1 MAFSAAEISA
11 GDVLLFHGQGF
22 VSWAIRKIDGS
33 DVNHAAIVLPGG
45 VLAEAGGFGLQQRAV
60 PQTMGQ
66 GESMRV
72 SRLDAAVDL
81 APVLAKA
88 STYLAAG
95 HLYAY
100 QQIVM
105 LALLCVTRSIPLP
118 RLARRMVRSVLEHA
132 ATAVLDLLPVG
143 AKWMICSEYVYRCF
157 DEAVDGDHDPYRL
170 LISGVSFG
178 PGEATLV
185 DWALDNVRDVPV
197 TPAVAFGSM
206 PAEPVQRAA
215 TIEASLA
222 PAIADYAAELHA
234 AGLTADDDLPPMLD
248 VSFGPPAAL
257 PPEPTDDE
265 LLASL
270 ATFGEAWGRATGAG
284 PSGPVTPAFGPGTV
298 ATISAAALK
307 GALEGLKHISVDPN
321 FVTPRDLLQTP
332 SLRPIGRIG

>member
-1 MAFSAAEISA
+1 MAFSAAEISP

-45 VLAEAGGFGLQQRAV
+45 VLAEAGGFGLQQRPV
-60 PQTMGQ
+60 PQTMGH

-72 SRLDAAVDL
+72 FRLEASDDL
-81 APVLAKA
+81 APVLATA
-88 STYLAAG
+88 SAYLAKG

-105 LALLCVTRSIPLP
+105 LALLCVTRNIPLP

-132 ATAVLDLLPVG
+132 ATAVLELLPVG
-143 AKWMICSEYVYRCF
+143 AKWLICSEYVYRCF
-157 DEAVDGDHDPYRL
+157 DDAVEGESDPYRL

-178 PGEATLV
+178 PGAPTLV
-185 DWALDNVRDVPV
+185 DWALDNVHDIPV
-197 TPAVAFGSM
+197 TPTVTFGPM
-206 PAEPVQRAA
+206 PAEPAQRVAD
-215 TIEASLA
+215 IEASLA

-234 AGLTADDDLPPMLD
+234 AGLADDDLPPMLD

-257 PPEPTDDE
+257 PPEPSDDE
-265 LLASL
+265 LLASM
-270 ATFGEAWGRATGAG
+270 AIFAEAWGRATGTVPAG
-284 PSGPVTPAFGPGTV
+284 PVEPTFGPGTV

-307 GALEGLKHISVDPN
+307 GALEGLKQISVDPN